1 MALRPLANPYSLN
14 NARLIIEEDD
24 YTEPVSQVQFDPS
37 TARTSWTGI
46 GGNTLAGQS
55 PATWTCQL
63 SLAQD
68 LAPAGLLRYLLDND
82 GRKVEAIL
90 VPEADGPAI
99 RATLVLAPAT
109 IGGSAG
115 ADVTTAS
122 VTLGVDGRP
131 TFDDAYVA
139 PAA

>member
-14 NARLIIEEDD
+14 AARLVIEADEF
-24 YTEPVSQVQFDPS
+24 TAAVSQVQFDPS
-37 TARTSWTGI
+37 TSRTSWVGI
-46 GGNTLAGQS
+46 GGNSLTGQA
-55 PATWTCQL
+55 PASWTCQL

-68 LAPAGLLRYLLDND
+68 LAPDGLLRYLLDND
-82 GRKVEAIL
+82 GKRVEAVL
-90 VPEADGPAI
+90 VPEEDGPAI

-115 ADVTTAS
+115 ADVTTSS
-122 VTLGVDGRP
+122 VTLGVDGKP
-131 TFDDAYVA
+131 AFDDAYVI